1 MKSCQ
6 SQDDSYGIERT
17 TAIIDCEW
25 LNKSSVLLVA
35 GLKRDGNDL
44 SWWVGTYVRQ
54 RNTVS
59 AVSRVNNAHLSFGFY
74 PENHVGEPFAGT
86 CGELLRL
93 EG

>member
-17 TAIIDCEW
+17 AAIIDCEW

-35 GLKRDGNDL
+35 GLKKMEMICHGGL
-44 SWWVGTYVRQ
+44 GTYVRQ

-74 PENHVGEPFAGT
+74 PENHVSEPFAGT